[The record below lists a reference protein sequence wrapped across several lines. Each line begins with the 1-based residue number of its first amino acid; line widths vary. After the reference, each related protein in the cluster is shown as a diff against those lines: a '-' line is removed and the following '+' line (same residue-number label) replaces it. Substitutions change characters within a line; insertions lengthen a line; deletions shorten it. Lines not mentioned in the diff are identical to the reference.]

1 MARGRRGER
10 VQAILSS
17 QEWMALEDFRQS
29 RRMPSRTAAARELF
43 RRGLAA
49 EGFEVAAFS
58 TESKWF
64 DVVGPNAKAPN
75 SE

>member
-1 MARGRRGER
+1 MARGKRGDK
-10 VQAILSS
+10 VQAFLSN
-17 QEWMALEDFRQS
+17 QEWMALEDFRHS

-49 EGFEVAAFS
+49 EGFEVAALS
-58 TESKWF
+58 TKSNGF
-64 DVVGPNAKAPN
+64 YVVSPSAKAPN

>member
-1 MARGRRGER
+1 MARGKRGDW
-10 VQAILSS
+10 VQAVLSS
-17 QEWMALEDFRQS
+17 QEWIALEDFRYS
-29 RRMPSRTAAARELF
+29 RRMPSRTAAARELL

-58 TESKWF
+58 TKSKGF
-64 DVVGPNAKAPN
+64 DVVGPSAKARD